1 MKTFSLWSIFL
12 RLFAVIGL
20 IAVVVVCL
28 LAMPLKEPL
37 MLETIYKGAMS
48 INQEGKPELT
58 HFQARDG
65 TWLAYRLYPAS
76 NISNTKIER
85 LAILAHGSSGSSS
98 QMNMIGKAL
107 ADSGITS
114 VAIDVRGHGASG
126 TRGDISYL
134 GQLED
139 DLSDLLDE
147 LHKIHPTEKVMLI
160 GHSSGGGFALRIAGS
175 SLATKFDRFLLLS
188 PYLGYSA
195 PTNQE
200 NESASTWVEVDLPR
214 MVAITLLSQI
224 GIDWLQGMPTIAFA
238 NAPNSKKHGTSCYSY
253 RLMIN
258 YGPPEDWKEAF
269 LKAAGRIEVIAGKN
283 DELMNSPAFKTALE
297 PLGVK
302 VELLDDVDHMG
313 IVYTQSSLEAIRKA
327 AISP

>member
-1 MKTFSLWSIFL
+1 MKILSLRNFFLWIF
-12 RLFAVIGL
+12 AIMGL
-20 IAVVVVCL
+20 IAAILVCM
-28 LAMPLKEPL
+28 LAMPLNEPK
-37 MLETIYKGAMS
+37 MLETVCKGALS
-48 INQEGKPELT
+48 INQEEKPQLT

-76 NISNTKIER
+76 NNKTEQ

-98 QMNMIGKAL
+98 EMNMIGKAL

-114 VAIDVRGHGASG
+114 VAIDIRGHGASG
-126 TRGDISYL
+126 ARADISYL

-139 DLSDLLDE
+139 DLSDLLEE
-147 LHKIHPTEKVMLI
+147 LHTIHRAAKVMLI

-175 SLATKFDRFLLLS
+175 SLATKFDRFLLLA

-195 PTNQE
+195 PTNRTD
-200 NESASTWVEVDLPR
+200 ESASTWVEVDLPR
-214 MVAITLLSQI
+214 MIAINLLSQI

-238 NAPNSKKHGTSCYSY
+238 SAPNSKKQVTSCYSY

-269 LKAAGRIEVIAGKN
+269 LKSASRIEVIAGKN
-283 DELMNSPAFKTALE
+283 DELMNSPAFLAALE

-313 IVYTQSSLEAIRKA
+313 VVYTQSSLEAIRKA
-327 AISP
+327 AYIP